1 MKPSQAKLT
10 TILALCVAA
19 APTLA
24 ACGTTLP
31 PAELVDAR
39 AEYAR
44 ASGGEAAKLQPAALY
59 EAKKSL
65 DEAETKFNEGNVPAS
80 RDLAYVAQRKAQY
93 AETQAAISR
102 AEQQFASADKEM
114 RAMTGRALERYQQR
128 VAQTQADLEQQRLET
143 EKQRA
148 TAEEARADAEQQ
160 RLAADKEREA
170 RMDVERRLK
179 QALADLGKLASIRE
193 EARGTIIT
201 LTGSVLFGFGRT
213 DLLPSA
219 TNKLEQVAEALKSD
233 RGRDIVIEGY
243 TDNVGS
249 EQANLGLSQMRAD
262 RVRDFLVSHGVDANH
277 VKAVGKGEASPIAD
291 NGTPEGR
298 ANNRRVEIVL
308 LPPKEKR

>member
-10 TILALCVAA
+10 TLLALCVAA

-65 DEAETKFNEGNVPAS
+65 DEAEMKFNEGNVPAS

-93 AETQAAISR
+93 AEAQAAISR

-148 TAEEARADAEQQ
+148 TAEQ
-160 RLAADKEREA
+160 EREA

-219 TNKLEQVAEALKSD
+219 TNRLEQVADAIKSD
-233 RGRDIVIEGY
+233 RDRDIVIEGY

-277 VKAVGKGEASPIAD
+277 VKAVGKGEANPIAD
-291 NGTPEGR
+291 NATPEGR